1 MIVRKEGYK
10 LTNEEQ
16 FYQVFK
22 DLLAYEKDSL
32 NKPVI
37 THSVLENL
45 TGQFLNHDYVTQE
58 NDELTKDHLKLVYAL
73 GYDSFLDL
81 YEHVSP
87 EPQWVAKGGY
97 KDLSRL
103 NQREQLVMRN
113 GKQMR
118 TTVYEDPDSDEV
130 PEASSEGASE
140 QSNESKTDPRG
151 QSIQKINYSNLT
163 NDELERIQHYSGI
176 GLEKDSILYLYE
188 DGQDNLKG
196 LSVFHITGEFLV
208 VDFIDYEEET
218 QWFPVKVLYTL
229 LLEAWKG
236 NRGILFLSIPEDN
249 ELLMDE
255 LESYNFT
262 QTDTDISIE
271 AQELRELLGD
281 YQ

>member
-45 TGQFLNHDYVTQE
+45 TGQFLNHDYVKQE

-87 EPQWVAKGGY
+87 EPQWVAKGGD

-176 GLEKDSILYLYE
+176 GLEKDNILLLYE
-188 DGQDNLKG
+188 DDQENLKG

>member
-87 EPQWVAKGGY
+87 EPQWVAKGGD
-97 KDLSRL
+97 KELSRL

-118 TTVYEDPDSDEV
+118 TTVYEDPDSEEV

-163 NDELERIQHYSGI
+163 NDELERIQHYLGI
-176 GLEKDSILYLYE
+176 GLEKDSILLLYE
-188 DGQDNLKG
+188 DDQENLKG

-208 VDFIDYEEET
+208 VDFIEYEEET

>member
-45 TGQFLNHDYVTQE
+45 TGQFLNHDYVKQE

-87 EPQWVAKGGY
+87 EPQWVAKGGD

-163 NDELERIQHYSGI
+163 NDELERIQHYSDI
-176 GLEKDSILYLYE
+176 GLEKDSILFLYE
-188 DGQDNLKG
+188 DDQENLKG

>member
-1 MIVRKEGYK
+1 M
-10 LTNEEQ
+10 TNEEQ

-45 TGQFLNHDYVTQE
+45 TGQFLNHDYVKQE

-87 EPQWVAKGGY
+87 EPQWVAKGGD

-118 TTVYEDPDSDEV
+118 TTVYEDPDSEEV
-130 PEASSEGASE
+130 PEASSEGAYE

-176 GLEKDSILYLYE
+176 GLEKDSILLLYE
-188 DGQDNLKG
+188 DDQENLKG

>member
-45 TGQFLNHDYVTQE
+45 TGQFLNHDYVKQE

-87 EPQWVAKGGY
+87 EPQWVAKGGD

-176 GLEKDSILYLYE
+176 GLEKDSILLLYE
-188 DGQDNLKG
+188 DDQENPKG

>member
-87 EPQWVAKGGY
+87 EPQWVAKGGD

-118 TTVYEDPDSDEV
+118 TTVYEDPDSEEV

-176 GLEKDSILYLYE
+176 GLEKDSILLLYE
-188 DGQDNLKG
+188 DDQENLKG

>member
-45 TGQFLNHDYVTQE
+45 TGQFLNHDYVKQE

-81 YEHVSP
+81 YEHVSS
-87 EPQWVAKGGY
+87 EPQWVAKGGD

-130 PEASSEGASE
+130 PEASSEGSSE

-176 GLEKDSILYLYE
+176 GLEKDSILLLYE
-188 DGQDNLKG
+188 YDQEDLKG
-196 LSVFHITGEFLV
+196 LSVYHITGEFLV
-208 VDFIDYEEET
+208 VDFIEYEEET

-236 NRGILFLSIPEDN
+236 SRGILFLSIPEDN

>member
-45 TGQFLNHDYVTQE
+45 TGQFLNHDYVKQE

-87 EPQWVAKGGY
+87 EPQWVAKGGD

-130 PEASSEGASE
+130 PEASSEGSSE

-163 NDELERIQHYSGI
+163 NDELERIQHYSDI
-176 GLEKDSILYLYE
+176 GLEKDSILFLYE
-188 DGQDNLKG
+188 DDQENLKG

>member
-87 EPQWVAKGGY
+87 EPQWVAKGGD

-176 GLEKDSILYLYE
+176 GLEKDNILLLYE
-188 DGQDNLKG
+188 DDQENLKG

-208 VDFIDYEEET
+208 VDSIDYEEET

>member
-87 EPQWVAKGGY
+87 EPQWVAKGGD

-118 TTVYEDPDSDEV
+118 TTVYEDPDSEEV

-163 NDELERIQHYSGI
+163 NDELERIQHYLGI
-176 GLEKDSILYLYE
+176 GLEKDSILLLYE
-188 DGQDNLKG
+188 DDQENLKG

-208 VDFIDYEEET
+208 VDFIEYEEET

>member
-87 EPQWVAKGGY
+87 EPQWVAKGGD

-118 TTVYEDPDSDEV
+118 TTVYEDPDSEEV

-176 GLEKDSILYLYE
+176 GLEKDNIILLYE
-188 DGQDNLKG
+188 DDQENLKG

-208 VDFIDYEEET
+208 VDFISYEEET

-236 NRGILFLSIPEDN
+236 SRGILFLSIPEDN

>member
-45 TGQFLNHDYVTQE
+45 TGQFLNHDYVKQE

-87 EPQWVAKGGY
+87 EPQWVAKGGD

-176 GLEKDSILYLYE
+176 GLEKDSILLLYE
-188 DGQDNLKG
+188 DDQENPKG

-236 NRGILFLSIPEDN
+236 NRGILFLSIPEYN

>member
-45 TGQFLNHDYVTQE
+45 TGQFLNHDYVKQE

-87 EPQWVAKGGY
+87 EPQWVAKGGD

-130 PEASSEGASE
+130 PEASSEGSSE

-176 GLEKDSILYLYE
+176 GLEKDSILLLYE
-188 DGQDNLKG
+188 DDQENLKG

>member
-45 TGQFLNHDYVTQE
+45 TGQFLNHDYVKQE

-81 YEHVSP
+81 YEHVSS
-87 EPQWVAKGGY
+87 EPQWVAKGGD

-130 PEASSEGASE
+130 PEASSEGSSE

-176 GLEKDSILYLYE
+176 GLEKDSILLLYE
-188 DGQDNLKG
+188 YDQENLKG
-196 LSVFHITGEFLV
+196 LSVYHITGEFLV
-208 VDFIDYEEET
+208 VDFIEYEEET
-218 QWFPVKVLYTL
+218 QWFPVKVLYIL

-236 NRGILFLSIPEDN
+236 SRGILFLSIPEDN

>member
-37 THSVLENL
+37 THSVLEDL
-45 TGQFLNHDYVTQE
+45 TGQFLNHDYVKQE

-87 EPQWVAKGGY
+87 EPQWVAKGGD

-176 GLEKDSILYLYE
+176 GLEKDSILLLYE
-188 DGQDNLKG
+188 DDQENLKG

>member
-87 EPQWVAKGGY
+87 EPQWVAKGGD

-118 TTVYEDPDSDEV
+118 TTVYEDPDSEEV

-176 GLEKDSILYLYE
+176 GLEKDNILLLYE
-188 DGQDNLKG
+188 DDQENLKG

-208 VDFIDYEEET
+208 VDFISYEEET

-271 AQELRELLGD
+271 AQELHELLGD

>member
-45 TGQFLNHDYVTQE
+45 TGQFLNHDYVKQE
-58 NDELTKDHLKLVYAL
+58 NGELTKDHLKLVYAL

-87 EPQWVAKGGY
+87 EPQWVAKGGD

-118 TTVYEDPDSDEV
+118 TTVYEDPDSEEV

-176 GLEKDSILYLYE
+176 GLEKDNILLLYKDDQE
-188 DGQDNLKG
+188 NLKG

-208 VDFIDYEEET
+208 VDFISYEEET

-271 AQELRELLGD
+271 AQELHELLGD